1 MSNPKKVKAISDLFA
16 AIAKLGLNFAENQIE
31 KKIEND
37 LAQRGALLFLQ
48 PTRDIVVALNDQD
61 PENAAQVKAII
72 LDWVNESL
80 SAYLE
85 ELANAGI
92 AKVKGETGKALLYF
106 ASNVVIDVL
115 MLVSDDEKDNDE
127 QIERYF
133 ENLLTSPE
141 LRALILG
148 TLLPA
153 LLEKAKA
160 GEALQDLVLKAAE
173 IALDT
178 IAKKD

>member
-1 MSNPKKVKAISDLFA
+1 
-16 AIAKLGLNFAENQIE
+16 
-31 KKIEND
+31 
-37 LAQRGALLFLQ
+37 
-48 PTRDIVVALNDQD
+48 
-61 PENAAQVKAII
+61 
-72 LDWVNESL
+72 
-80 SAYLE
+80 
-85 ELANAGI
+85 
-92 AKVKGETGKALLYF
+92 
-106 ASNVVIDVL
+106 VVIDVL

-160 GEALQDLVLKAAE
+160 GEALAELILKAAE

>member
-31 KKIEND
+31 KKIAND

-61 PENAAQVKAII
+61 EKNTAQVKAII
-72 LDWVNESL
+72 LDWVNDNL
-80 SAYLE
+80 SEYLE
-85 ELANAGI
+85 ELSAVGI
-92 AKVKGETGKALLYF
+92 DKIKDSTGKAVLHF
-106 ASNVVIDVL
+106 ASKVVIDILIL
-115 MLVSDDEKDNDE
+115 MSDDEKENDK
-127 QIERYF
+127 QIEQYF
-133 ENLLTSPE
+133 QDLLSSGE
-141 LRALILG
+141 LRNLILAS
-148 TLLPA
+148 LLPA
-153 LLEKAKA
+153 LLAKAKA
-160 GEALQDLVLKAAE
+160 GEAVADVILKAAE

>member
-1 MSNPKKVKAISDLFA
+1 
-16 AIAKLGLNFAENQIE
+16 
-31 KKIEND
+31 
-37 LAQRGALLFLQ
+37 
-48 PTRDIVVALNDQD
+48 
-61 PENAAQVKAII
+61 
-72 LDWVNESL
+72 
-80 SAYLE
+80 
-85 ELANAGI
+85 
-92 AKVKGETGKALLYF
+92 
-106 ASNVVIDVL
+106 

-160 GEALQDLVLKAAE
+160 GEAVADVILKAAE

>member
-1 MSNPKKVKAISDLFA
+1 MSQKKVKAISDLFA

-48 PTRDIVVALNDQD
+48 PTRDIVLALND
-61 PENAAQVKAII
+61 ENAENTAQVKGII

-92 AKVKGETGKALLYF
+92 NKVKNETGKELLYF
-106 ASNVVIDVL
+106 ASKVVIEVL
-115 MLVSDDEKDNDE
+115 MLVSDDEKENDK
-127 QIERYF
+127 QIEEYF
-133 ENLLTSPE
+133 ENLLTSPAF
-141 LRALILG
+141 RALILD

-153 LLEKAKA
+153 LLAKAKA
-160 GEALQDLVLKAAE
+160 GEAVSEVAIKAAE
-173 IALDT
+173 IAFDM
-178 IAKKD
+178 IAKKE

>member
-1 MSNPKKVKAISDLFA
+1 
-16 AIAKLGLNFAENQIE
+16 
-31 KKIEND
+31 
-37 LAQRGALLFLQ
+37 
-48 PTRDIVVALNDQD
+48 
-61 PENAAQVKAII
+61 
-72 LDWVNESL
+72 
-80 SAYLE
+80 
-85 ELANAGI
+85 
-92 AKVKGETGKALLYF
+92 
-106 ASNVVIDVL
+106 VL
-115 MLVSDDEKDNDE
+115 MLVSDDQKDNDE

-141 LRALILG
+141 LRTLILA

-160 GEALQDLVLKAAE
+160 GEAVADVILKAAE